1 MDQNAVA
8 LLTIFTL
15 LFISL
20 LWGKIRY
27 DVSAFLALILAI
39 SLNIISVEEAF
50 LGFSHH
56 ATIIVAL
63 VLIISKC
70 FTNVGFTLYIS
81 KKIITTCKTIYSH
94 ILSFGI
100 LGSLMSSFMNNVA
113 TLAIL
118 MPVDLKISKKSK
130 WLQKQTLMPLSFAT
144 ILGVMVTM
152 IGTPPN
158 IIISSFR
165 EEYFNTGFKMFDF
178 FYVGIFVC
186 IIGLIYLILIGWK
199 LIPLPTTKKN
209 PNDDLL
215 EDIEYFSELQIPSG
229 SPLHN
234 STIIQKFP
242 EKLDVMLVAVQR
254 DKQKFTRNLHNKV
267 LKEGDILYL
276 NATTESLEEFRVL
289 NKLNIVKNDADEKFE
304 TYDDFTLTE
313 LVVLDDSRVSNK
325 SIQTVGL
332 EWRLDT
338 NLLGISRQGKKITK
352 SLKKVVLKAGDLL
365 LLLVPK
371 NSENEVSSWLGCIPL
386 IDRELSLY
394 KTNFILPAILIF
406 IFFITLAT
414 LGFLKIIIALSIV
427 TMIFVLLKIIEP
439 KEIYDSVEWSIIVL
453 IGCMIPLGNA
463 LVQTGLTDVFVD
475 NFFEVTSHFSPW
487 VILTM
492 LMIITMC
499 LSDILNNT
507 ATAIIFS
514 PIAIK
519 LAERLEVSADPFLM
533 AVAISASCAFLTPI
547 GHKNN
552 TLIMGPGGYKFSDY
566 WKIGLPLEMII
577 ICVSI
582 PLLMI
587 FWPI

>member
-39 SLNIISVEEAF
+39 SFNIISVEEAF

-144 ILGVMVTM
+144 ILGGMVTM

-215 EDIEYFSELQIPSG
+215 EDIEYF
-229 SPLHN
+229 
-234 STIIQKFP
+234 
-242 EKLDVMLVAVQR
+242 
-254 DKQKFTRNLHNKV
+254 
-267 LKEGDILYL
+267 
-276 NATTESLEEFRVL
+276 
-289 NKLNIVKNDADEKFE
+289 
-304 TYDDFTLTE
+304 
-313 LVVLDDSRVSNK
+313 
-325 SIQTVGL
+325 
-332 EWRLDT
+332 
-338 NLLGISRQGKKITK
+338 
-352 SLKKVVLKAGDLL
+352 
-365 LLLVPK
+365 
-371 NSENEVSSWLGCIPL
+371 
-386 IDRELSLY
+386 
-394 KTNFILPAILIF
+394 
-406 IFFITLAT
+406 
-414 LGFLKIIIALSIV
+414 
-427 TMIFVLLKIIEP
+427 
-439 KEIYDSVEWSIIVL
+439 
-453 IGCMIPLGNA
+453 
-463 LVQTGLTDVFVD
+463 
-475 NFFEVTSHFSPW
+475 
-487 VILTM
+487 
-492 LMIITMC
+492 
-499 LSDILNNT
+499 
-507 ATAIIFS
+507 
-514 PIAIK
+514 
-519 LAERLEVSADPFLM
+519 
-533 AVAISASCAFLTPI
+533 
-547 GHKNN
+547 
-552 TLIMGPGGYKFSDY
+552 
-566 WKIGLPLEMII
+566 
-577 ICVSI
+577 
-582 PLLMI
+582 
-587 FWPI
+587 

>member
-8 LLTIFTL
+8 LLTIFTF

-39 SLNIISVEEAF
+39 SFNIVSVEEAF

-81 KKIITTCKTIYSH
+81 KKLITTCKTIYSH

-144 ILGVMVTM
+144 ILGGMVTM

-186 IIGLIYLILIGWK
+186 IIGLIYLILVGWK
-199 LIPLPTTKKN
+199 LIPIPTTKKN

-215 EDIEYFSELQIPSG
+215 EDIEYFSELQIPSS

-234 STIIQKFP
+234 STISQKSP

-254 DKQKFTRNLHNKV
+254 GKQKFTRNLHNKV
-267 LKEGDILYL
+267 LK
-276 NATTESLEEFRVL
+276 
-289 NKLNIVKNDADEKFE
+289 
-304 TYDDFTLTE
+304 
-313 LVVLDDSRVSNK
+313 
-325 SIQTVGL
+325 
-332 EWRLDT
+332 
-338 NLLGISRQGKKITK
+338 
-352 SLKKVVLKAGDLL
+352 
-365 LLLVPK
+365 
-371 NSENEVSSWLGCIPL
+371 
-386 IDRELSLY
+386 
-394 KTNFILPAILIF
+394 
-406 IFFITLAT
+406 
-414 LGFLKIIIALSIV
+414 
-427 TMIFVLLKIIEP
+427 
-439 KEIYDSVEWSIIVL
+439 KEIFYI
-453 IGCMIPLGNA
+453 
-463 LVQTGLTDVFVD
+463 
-475 NFFEVTSHFSPW
+475 
-487 VILTM
+487 
-492 LMIITMC
+492 
-499 LSDILNNT
+499 
-507 ATAIIFS
+507 
-514 PIAIK
+514 
-519 LAERLEVSADPFLM
+519 
-533 AVAISASCAFLTPI
+533 
-547 GHKNN
+547 
-552 TLIMGPGGYKFSDY
+552 
-566 WKIGLPLEMII
+566 
-577 ICVSI
+577 
-582 PLLMI
+582 
-587 FWPI
+587 